1 MMRRCQESWGIAG
14 GRAIELFVDA
24 RLRRHADELC
34 VARRIVILS
43 VLDRPEPMSS
53 TPKLRISQLGPAILL
68 AGYIVLFIWGAINP
82 YDRAD
87 WWAENLPIVA
97 LVTTLVVLYARG
109 VRFSTLAYLLMAF
122 IPYWNTIGGHYT
134 FERVP
139 FGWFDR
145 AFGFQRNMF
154 DRVGHFSV
162 GFFAFAILE
171 YLLSRN
177 AMSRRLACL
186 FAIFAI
192 GFVAMS
198 YELLEW
204 LYAAYGGN
212 AAAGANF
219 LGSQGDVWD
228 AQKDM
233 LMDTIGAVVTVLLF
247 LGVRSAGWRPV
258 PVRRGATAE

>member
-1 MMRRCQESWGIAG
+1 MTDSRFQRLTPVV
-14 GRAIELFVDA
+14 LF
-24 RLRRHADELC
+24 
-34 VARRIVILS
+34 
-43 VLDRPEPMSS
+43 
-53 TPKLRISQLGPAILL
+53 
-68 AGYIVLFIWGAINP
+68 AGYVAVFVWGAIKP
-82 YDRAD
+82 YDRAT
-87 WWAENLPIVA
+87 WWAENIPIVA
-97 LVTTLVVLYARG
+97 VVATLVVMYLRG
-109 VRFSTLAYLLMAF
+109 VRFSSLAYVLMAVL
-122 IPYWNTIGGHYT
+122 PYWHTVGGHYT

-139 FGWFDR
+139 FAWFDR
-145 AFGFQRNMF
+145 LFGFQRNMF

-162 GFFAFAILE
+162 GFFAFAIVE
-171 YLLSRN
+171 YLLRRR
-177 AMSRRLACL
+177 AMSRTLACF

-233 LMDTIGAVVTVLLF
+233 LMDTLGAITAVLLF
-247 LGVRSAGWRPV
+247 VVLRVRVAGRSAPV
-258 PVRRGATAE
+258 SGVATSA